1 VRLSTAE
8 TSTDMGF
15 RVVTGCVGGA
25 IAGVLAILPLA
36 PQIRSL
42 KAPSVDAGLCQ
53 SLWERFEKAADLI
66 ELERDKFLLD
76 RVHCEVRDI
85 VAHAHF

>member
-1 VRLSTAE
+1 VATRKSA
-8 TSTDMGF
+8 F
-15 RVVTGCVGGA
+15 
-25 IAGVLAILPLA
+25 
-36 PQIRSL
+36 
-42 KAPSVDAGLCQ
+42 SVDAGLCQ